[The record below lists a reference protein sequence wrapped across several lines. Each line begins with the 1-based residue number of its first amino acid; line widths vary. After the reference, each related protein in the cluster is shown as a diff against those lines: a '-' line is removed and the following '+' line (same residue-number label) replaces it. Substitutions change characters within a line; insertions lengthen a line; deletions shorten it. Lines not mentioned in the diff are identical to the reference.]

1 MGVGSMRQKIQLQK
15 KTVASDGGGSDA
27 ITAWTTFATVYGAIT
42 TKSGN
47 KRLFGDQIEQPTT
60 HVIKIRFR
68 KNLSFVDRIMYEFIN
83 SGKQETRIFNIQ
95 SVVNVDNKD
104 KYLEITCIEGVAT

>member
-1 MGVGSMRQKIQLQK
+1 MSVGRMRHRLQLQK
-15 KTVASDGGGSDA
+15 KTVASDGGGSNA

-104 KYLEITCIEGVAT
+104 KYLEITCIEGIAT